1 MITEDICKA
10 LYALPGGVVTPRR
23 KTIVVP
29 AVAAAVGVVLLIVNL
44 LAIDDLDGI
53 TAMTL
58 ISIGVL
64 LLLYGVITS
73 IIRLVTKRTSPYDE
87 QAKCFMRYEE
97 RYYDVEYLAELV
109 KAIEHDDKEAIERL
123 PVSNV
128 SSLVLITYS
137 SPANMRTAYAIYE
150 YEYKEFGYRL
160 VQEPKIFTN

>member
-44 LAIDDLDGI
+44 LAIDDSDGI

-58 ISIGVL
+58 ISIGV

-97 RYYDVEYLAELV
+97 RYYEVEHLAELV

>member
-44 LAIDDLDGI
+44 LAIDDSDGI

-87 QAKCFMRYEE
+87 QAKCLKCIRIDSITLQTVLRIAVGF
-97 RYYDVEYLAELV
+97 VTPTPSLHLLLTNVLARATDIIL
-109 KAIEHDDKEAIERL
+109 
-123 PVSNV
+123 
-128 SSLVLITYS
+128 
-137 SPANMRTAYAIYE
+137 
-150 YEYKEFGYRL
+150 
-160 VQEPKIFTN
+160 